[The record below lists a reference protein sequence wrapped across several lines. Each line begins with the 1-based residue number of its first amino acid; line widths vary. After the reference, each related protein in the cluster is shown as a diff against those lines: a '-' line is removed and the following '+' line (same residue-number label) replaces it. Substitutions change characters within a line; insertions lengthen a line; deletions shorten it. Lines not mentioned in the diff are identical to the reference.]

1 MGIQDD
7 RRCMESHPNGH
18 GSICLDECDAIR
30 WRKQLTRKTMRK
42 PHNPVTPGRQWQAL
56 LLVIVVLLVGCVDKP
71 KQAFGSTVWSAQ
83 CRQLPSQQY
92 QACYGPGRLEDGN
105 GAGFNKYRI
114 SVDQAHSAGSYISVF
129 EKEYSL
135 ADIDPSLID
144 HDAHEVV
151 SFDSSIR
158 RVTFK
163 LGPTQAE
170 YKLP

>member
-1 MGIQDD
+1 M
-7 RRCMESHPNGH
+7 
-18 GSICLDECDAIR
+18 
-30 WRKQLTRKTMRK
+30 RKLHNRVMPGRKTRS
-42 PHNPVTPGRQWQAL
+42 L
-56 LLVIVVLLVGCVDKP
+56 LLAIIVLLVGCVDKP
-71 KQAFGSTVWSAQ
+71 KQALGSTVWSAQ
-83 CRQLPSQQY
+83 CEQLPSQQY
-92 QACYGPGRLEDGN
+92 QACYGPGRFEDGK
-105 GAGFNKYRI
+105 GSGFNKYRI
-114 SVDQAHSAGSYISVF
+114 SVDQVHSAGSYISVF

-151 SFDSSIR
+151 SFDSIIR